1 MKSLNVFIVDDD
13 KDFGESLSMLLT
25 LEGHRVTL
33 AFSGEEAVCR
43 FQKETF
49 DFTFM
54 DVRLPG
60 MNGVESFLEMRKIRP
75 RAKVVMM
82 TAYSMEQLLEQA
94 VDAGAV
100 GILHKP
106 VPSSEIIAAIEDAMP
121 SGIVLLADDDTSF
134 VEGLNELLAAQGYQ
148 VLVAHTGQ
156 EALDTVLSNQVD
168 VLLLDLKMPVLS
180 GLEVYLELKK
190 KGKVVPTIILTGCEQ
205 QGAEDIL
212 GQDDWRVLGC
222 LVKPFDP
229 LELLQAI
236 EMGIHQ
242 KGGDG

>member
-13 KDFGESLSMLLT
+13 RDFAESLSMLLT

-33 AFSGEEAVCR
+33 AFSGEEAVAC
-43 FQKETF
+43 FQKKAF

-60 MNGVESFLEMRKIRP
+60 MNGVESFLEIRKIRP

-94 VDAGAV
+94 VEAGAV

-106 VPSSEIIAAIEDAMP
+106 VPTNEIIAAIEDAMP
-121 SGIVLLADDDTSF
+121 AGIVLLADDDTSF
-134 VEGLNELLAAQGYQ
+134 VEGLEEMLSAQGYQ

-156 EALDTVLSNQVD
+156 DALDTVLANPID
-168 VLLLDLKMPVLS
+168 VLLLDLKMPVLG
-180 GLEVYLELKK
+180 GLEVYLELKN
-190 KGKVVPTIILTGCEQ
+190 KGKAVPTIILTGCEL
-205 QGAEDIL
+205 QGAENINRL
-212 GQDDWRVLGC
+212 DDWRILGC

-229 LELLQAI
+229 SELLAAI